1 MMRTQDVRPHAPEHD
16 PILTMAH
23 IAERWTA
30 RLIAGDIRYDPEY
43 VHSRQV
49 VATNGHH
56 GRFQVRWNGTRKER
70 LHAKA
75 A

>member
-1 MMRTQDVRPHAPEHD
+1 MMRTQDVLPHAPEQD
-16 PILTMAH
+16 SFLTMAH
-23 IAERWTA
+23 IAEQWTA
-30 RLIAGDIRYDPEY
+30 RLIVGDIRYDPEH

-49 VATNGHH
+49 VATHGHH

-70 LHAKA
+70 LYAKA

>member
-1 MMRTQDVRPHAPEHD
+1 MMRTQDVLPHAPEQD
-16 PILTMAH
+16 SILTMAH
-23 IAERWTA
+23 IAEQWTA
-30 RLIAGDIRYDPEY
+30 RLIAGDIRYDPEH

-49 VATNGHH
+49 VATH
-56 GRFQVRWNGTRKER
+56 GRHGCFQVRWNGSRKER

>member
-1 MMRTQDVRPHAPEHD
+1 MRGTQDILPHASEHD
-16 PILTMAH
+16 SILIMTH
-23 IAERWTA
+23 IAEQWTA
-30 RLIAGDIRYDPEY
+30 RLIAGDIRYDSE
-43 VHSRQV
+43 HMRSRQV
-49 VATNGHH
+49 VATHGHH